1 MKLKIYS
8 RLRIDKPAP
17 LVKVKFT
24 RPLVLRMKEIKINN
38 LRYNLRSL
46 TTDDM
51 RCIKTQQIKTGKPTG
66 LKDNKL
72 KKYSKKRK
80 LKFTEKFYPQKI
92 VKKFRKSYTVFLN

>member
-1 MKLKIYS
+1 
-8 RLRIDKPAP
+8 
-17 LVKVKFT
+17 
-24 RPLVLRMKEIKINN
+24 
-38 LRYNLRSL
+38 
-46 TTDDM
+46 M